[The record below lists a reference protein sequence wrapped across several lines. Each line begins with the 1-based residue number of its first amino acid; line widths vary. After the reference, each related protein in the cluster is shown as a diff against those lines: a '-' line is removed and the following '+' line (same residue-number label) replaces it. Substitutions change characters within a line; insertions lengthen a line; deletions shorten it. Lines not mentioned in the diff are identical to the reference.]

1 MCGITGFID
10 LKRQTSDEGLAAQA
24 RRMADSMFHRGPD
37 DSGTWTDTA
46 SGVAFGFRRLSII
59 DLSPAGHQPMV
70 AAKGRHVICY
80 NGEVYNAEDIR
91 RELGPFAP
99 NWRGHSD
106 TEVMLEAFA
115 TWGVERG
122 VEKLIGMFAFALWET
137 ETRRLWLVR
146 DRLGIKP
153 LYWAEMGS
161 TFLFGSELRAL
172 RAHPAFKAEIDRDAT
187 ALFMRHNYYPNPRTV
202 FSGVHQLPP
211 GHMLCLEPGK
221 PARIKP
227 YWTLADVARQG
238 QVSPF
243 KGDEIEAS
251 QELETLIAD
260 AVKRRMIADVPLG
273 AFLSGG
279 YDSSTVVALMQA
291 QSSRPVKTFSIGFHE
306 AGYNEADH
314 AKAVATHLG
323 TDHTELYVTAE
334 EAQGVIPKLADIYDE
349 PFADASQIPT
359 YLVSQLARQHVT
371 VSLSGDG
378 GDEVFA
384 GYNRYSH
391 ASRFNDTMAR
401 IPSGLRR
408 AGAGAINALPAGLWD
423 GAARAIPNRF
433 RPRALA
439 DKMQKFADI
448 ATEDGDGFYR
458 KLTSHWPDPQSIV
471 IGASEPQTVI
481 SDPAVKTIVPGF
493 IERMQY
499 RDTLTYLPDDIL
511 TKVDR
516 ASMAVSLEAR
526 VPLLDHR
533 VVALAWSMPL
543 KFKLEGGSSKKVLR
557 SVLYRYVPPKLVD
570 RPKMGFGVPID
581 TWLRGPI
588 RDWAEDLLSEKSL
601 RDGGI
606 FEPAPIRK
614 RWAEHLSGKR
624 NWQHSLW
631 NVLMFE
637 AWRRRWA

>member
-10 LKRQTSDEGLAAQA
+10 LKRQTSGPELEATA
-24 RRMADSMFHRGPD
+24 RRMADSMVHRGPD
-37 DSGTWTDTA
+37 DSGTWADPKA
-46 SGVAFGFRRLSII
+46 GIAFGFRRLSII

-70 AAKGRHVICY
+70 SAGGRHVLCY
-80 NGEVYNAEDIR
+80 NGEVYNAEELR
-91 RELGPFAP
+91 RELGSRSP

-106 TEVMLEAFA
+106 TEVMLECFA
-115 TWGVERG
+115 AWGIEKSVN
-122 VEKLIGMFAFALWET
+122 KLIGMFAFAFWE
-137 ETRRLWLVR
+137 EDAQRLWLVR

-153 LYWAEMGS
+153 LYWAQMGS
-161 TFLFGSELRAL
+161 AFLFGSEMRAL
-172 RAHPAFKAEIDRDAT
+172 RAHPAFAAEIDRDAA
-187 ALFMRHNYYPNPRTV
+187 ALFIRHNYYPNPRTV
-202 FSGVHQLPP
+202 FSGVQQLPP

-221 PARIKP
+221 AARIAP
-227 YWTLADVARQG
+227 YWSLADVARQG
-238 QVSPF
+238 RQELF
-243 KGDEIEAS
+243 KGDETEAS
-251 QELETLIAD
+251 AALETLLAD
-260 AVKRRMIADVPLG
+260 AVKRRMVADVPLG

-291 QSSRPVKTFSIGFHE
+291 QSTRPVKTFSIGFNE
-306 AGYNEADH
+306 EGYNEAQH
-314 AKAVATHLG
+314 AAAVAKHLG

-334 EAQGVIPKLADIYDE
+334 EAQAVIPRLPDIYDE

-359 YLVSQLARQHVT
+359 YLVSQLAKRHVT

-378 GDEVFA
+378 GDEIFA
-384 GYNRYSH
+384 GYNRYTH
-391 ASRFNDTMAR
+391 ASRFNDTIAR
-401 IPSGLRR
+401 VPGSLRR
-408 AGAGAINALPAGLWD
+408 LGARALKATPAGLWD
-423 GAARAIPNRF
+423 TGARLIPDRK

-448 ATEDGDGFYR
+448 VAEDGDGFYA
-458 KLTSHWPDPQSIV
+458 KLTSHWPDPQAIV
-471 IGASEPQTVI
+471 IGAREPATIV
-481 SDPAVKTIVPGF
+481 SDPAVKDIVPQF

-543 KFKLEGGSSKKVLR
+543 AFKLDGASSKRVLR
-557 SVLYRYVPPKLVD
+557 SVLYRYVPRALLD

-601 RDGGI
+601 KSGGI
-606 FEPAPIRK
+606 FVTAPIRR
-614 RWAEHLSGKR
+614 RWSEHLSGRR

>member
-10 LKRQTSDEGLAAQA
+10 LKRQTSAADLEA
-24 RRMADSMFHRGPD
+24 IAGRMADSMLHRGPD
-37 DSGTWTDTA
+37 DSGTWADPD
-46 SGVAFGFRRLSII
+46 SGIALGFRRLSII

-70 AAKGRHVICY
+70 ASGGHHVICY
-80 NGEVYNAEDIR
+80 NGEIYNAEDIR

-122 VEKLIGMFAFALWET
+122 VQKLIGMFAFALWET
-137 ETRRLWLVR
+137 EARRLWLVR

-161 TFLFGSELRAL
+161 SFLFGSELRAL
-172 RAHPAFKAEIDRDAT
+172 RAHPAFAAEIDRDAT
-187 ALFMRHNYYPNPRTV
+187 ALFLRHNYYPNPWTV
-202 FSGVHQLPP
+202 FAGVRQLPP

-221 PARIKP
+221 RPRIEP
-227 YWTLADVARQG
+227 FWTLAEVARQG
-238 QVSPF
+238 QRSPF
-243 KGDEIEAS
+243 EGDQTDAAE
-251 QELETLIAD
+251 QLETLLAD

-279 YDSSTVVALMQA
+279 YDSSTVVALMQS
-291 QSSRPVKTFSIGFHE
+291 QSSRPVRTFSIGFHE
-306 AGYNEADH
+306 AGYNEANH
-314 AKAVATHLG
+314 AKAVAAHLG

-334 EAQGVIPKLADIYDE
+334 EAQGVIPRLPDIYDE

-359 YLVSQLARQHVT
+359 YLVSTLARRHVT

-401 IPSGLRR
+401 IPTRLRQ
-408 AGAGAINALPAGLWD
+408 AGASAVNAIPAGLWD
-423 GAARAIPNRF
+423 AGALLLPSRH
-433 RPRALA
+433 RPRTLA

-448 ATEDGDGFYR
+448 AAEDGDGFYR
-458 KLTSHWPDPQSIV
+458 KLTSHWPNPASIV
-471 IGASEPQTVI
+471 LGAKEPETVI
-481 SDPAVKTIVPGF
+481 GDPKVREIVPGF

-533 VVALAWSMPL
+533 VVALSWSMPL
-543 KFKLEGGSSKKVLR
+543 RFKLDRGSSKRVLR
-557 SVLYRYVPPKLVD
+557 SVLYRHVPPSLVD

-581 TWLRGPI
+581 SWLRGPI
-588 RDWAEDLLSEKSL
+588 RTWAEDLLSEQSL
-601 RDGGI
+601 RAGGI
-606 FEPAPIRK
+606 FRPEPIRK
-614 RWAEHLSGKR
+614 RWAEHLTGRR